1 MSKGWRM
8 TDDGPG
14 TFLLYVSRRIGTR
27 AVGRETAHVR
37 RQFRAITRRK
47 EPEGK
52 STHSVIHSRPER
64 TPETSAQQQKA
75 TRRFIFCRCGA
86 WTGGGWRK

>member
-1 MSKGWRM
+1 M

-14 TFLLYVSRRIGTR
+14 TFLLYVSRRTGTR
-27 AVGRETAHVR
+27 AVGRKTAHVR

-52 STHSVIHSRPER
+52 STHSVIHSRQ
-64 TPETSAQQQKA
+64 SARQKQVLSSKRQHA
-75 TRRFIFCRCGA
+75 GLSFVGVVPGPVEAGVSRRDG
-86 WTGGGWRK
+86 